1 MRLCNLLK
9 IAGVSKTKLLDLC
22 FENHNTLSSI
32 SKIKGCDRFSREI
45 KYF

>member
-1 MRLCNLLK
+1 MRLCNLPE
-9 IAGVSKTKLLDLC
+9 IAGVSKTKLFNLR